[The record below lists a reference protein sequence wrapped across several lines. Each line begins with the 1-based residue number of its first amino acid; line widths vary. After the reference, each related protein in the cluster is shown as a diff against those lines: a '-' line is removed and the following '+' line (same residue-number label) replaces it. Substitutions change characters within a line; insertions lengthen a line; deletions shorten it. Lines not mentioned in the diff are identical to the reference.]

1 MPGRT
6 TALTILLGALFCL
19 SMGCKAKPAP
29 DSGFLEKADLMSEVK
44 RAPFDRSYWDPQYDP
59 NKYTELLVAPVN
71 MNYVMAQ
78 NLWEKANFANL
89 NPGVKDDLKNVGEYV
104 QVSFV
109 TAAEKDPKK
118 HFKTVSAAGP
128 KTLILETA
136 VVQLVPSKA
145 ALNAVGYV
153 FWEATAATVA
163 GQTATQSEDSGK
175 GVIAIE
181 GRLRDGATGKV
192 VAMFADRERPKE
204 AIINFKALTWW
215 EPVKSVID
223 DWSSQFVELSNVPK
237 DKVVQRSSPFG
248 LLIW

>member
-1 MPGRT
+1 MPERT
-6 TALTILLGALFCL
+6 IAATVVFGALFCL

-29 DSGFLEKADLMSEVK
+29 DSGFLDKPNLMTEVK
-44 RAPFDRSYWDPQYDP
+44 RAPFDRSYWDPKYDP
-59 NKYTELLVAPVN
+59 NNYNELMVAPVN

-78 NLWEKANFANL
+78 NLWEQANFANL
-89 NPGVKDDLKNVGEYV
+89 NPGVKNDLKNVGEYV
-104 QVSFV
+104 QFSFV

-118 HFKTVSAAGP
+118 HFKTVTTAGP

-153 FWEATAATVA
+153 FWEATAATVV
-163 GQTATQSEDSGK
+163 GQGATQSEDSGK

-181 GRLRDGATGKV
+181 ARLRDGATGKV
-192 VAMFADRERPKE
+192 MAMFADRERPKE

-223 DWSSQFVELSNVPK
+223 DWSSQFIELSNVLR
-237 DKVVQRSSPFG
+237 DKVVNRSSPFG

>member
-1 MPGRT
+1 MLGRM
-6 TALTILLGALFCL
+6 AVLTVVGWMAVS

-29 DSGFLEKADLMSEVK
+29 DSGFLEQANLMTEVK

-59 NKYTELLVAPVN
+59 NNYTELLVAPVN
-71 MNYVMAQ
+71 MDYVMAQ

-89 NPGVKDDLKNVGEYV
+89 NPNVKQDLRNVAEYTQIAFV
-104 QVSFV
+104 Q
-109 TAAEKDPKK
+109 AAEKDPKK
-118 HFKTVSAAGP
+118 HFRTVGTAGP

-136 VVQLVPSKA
+136 IVQIVPSKA

-163 GQTATQSEDSGK
+163 GQAAAQSEDSGK

-181 GRLRDGATGKV
+181 GRLRDGATGKIM
-192 VAMFADRERPKE
+192 AMFADRERPKE

-223 DWSSQFVELSNVPK
+223 DWARQFIELSNVPK
-237 DKVVQRSSPFG
+237 DKVVKRSAPFG